1 MEISKKKYKI
11 ISYNITSDTLPA
23 NYKKYKY
30 SARLPYGEE
39 ITNSICEY
47 CGFKK

>member
-1 MEISKKKYKI
+1 MVILVILCQEIILSKIYQRYIKH
-11 ISYNITSDTLPA
+11 
-23 NYKKYKY
+23 KKYKY